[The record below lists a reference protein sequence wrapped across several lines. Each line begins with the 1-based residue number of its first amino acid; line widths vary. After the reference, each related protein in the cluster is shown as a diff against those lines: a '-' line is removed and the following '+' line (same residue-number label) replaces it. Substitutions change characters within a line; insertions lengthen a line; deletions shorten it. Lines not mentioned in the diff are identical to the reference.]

1 MPTLKHVEGS
11 LTTNKLRCM
20 RSLLAKL
27 HELQIH
33 ELCGSIESHDAQN
46 LAKKVARN
54 RYLPIM
60 PGRACQIRELQRLI
74 LVQEQSETQG
84 AIDKWKH
91 RLRNSTQACY
101 RWVRPRTTPPTYNLC
116 HDHEQAIDSPET
128 ALQCLR
134 DFWNSIWHRPLPQP
148 DQLLATCF
156 DIFPGRPDGAWNP
169 LTAYELYGS
178 ALKQAGSS
186 AVLTDG
192 QGMIASIPV
201 CVWEDLLPFYHQCEN
216 QGIIPDHWREI
227 RQVHICKAG
236 KAARLS
242 DHNVFLPNLG
252 FRPS

>member
-1 MPTLKHVEGS
+1 M
-11 LTTNKLRCM
+11 
-20 RSLLAKL
+20 
-27 HELQIH
+27 
-33 ELCGSIESHDAQN
+33 
-46 LAKKVARN
+46 
-54 RYLPIM
+54 
-60 PGRACQIRELQRLI
+60 
-74 LVQEQSETQG
+74 
-84 AIDKWKH
+84 
-91 RLRNSTQACY
+91 
-101 RWVRPRTTPPTYNLC
+101 
-116 HDHEQAIDSPET
+116 
-128 ALQCLR
+128 
-134 DFWNSIWHRPLPQP
+134 PQP

-156 DIFPGRPDGAWNP
+156 DILPGRPDGAWNP

-216 QGIIPDHWREI
+216 QGIIPDHW
-227 RQVHICKAG
+227 AG